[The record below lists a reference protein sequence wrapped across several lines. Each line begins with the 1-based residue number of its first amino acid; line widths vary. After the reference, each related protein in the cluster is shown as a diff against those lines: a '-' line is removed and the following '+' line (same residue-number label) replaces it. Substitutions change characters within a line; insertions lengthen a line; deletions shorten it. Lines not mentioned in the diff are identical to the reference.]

1 MVCSGGAEAVDGRL
15 APIVVAAA
23 ACAAAADDAS
33 DLCPVD
39 FNLGSLGNLCF
50 FFSFGSLE
58 DSLPC
63 RKSGM
68 QSKLYR
74 FSDKYESTSYLTSL
88 RSSCSP

>member
-15 APIVVAAA
+15 APIAVAD

-50 FFSFGSLE
+50 FFSFGSLV
-58 DSLPC
+58 DSLP
-63 RKSGM
+63 
-68 QSKLYR
+68 
-74 FSDKYESTSYLTSL
+74 
-88 RSSCSP
+88 